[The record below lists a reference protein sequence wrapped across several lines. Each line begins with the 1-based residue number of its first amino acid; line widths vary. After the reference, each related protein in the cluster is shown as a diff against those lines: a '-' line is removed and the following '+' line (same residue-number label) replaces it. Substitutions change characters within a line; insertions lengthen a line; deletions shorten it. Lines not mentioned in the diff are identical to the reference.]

1 MNYTIVIN
9 GFVWIACMAYYYLY
23 AHRFFT
29 GPRTTLGSG
38 TSSPLP
44 VEAPIATATAT
55 AMGREG
61 GEKGGGWRVDGE
73 VEGWRDGFRYY
84 FTGGWDNVV

>member
-44 VEAPIATATAT
+44 GPAPLMEGATETATIQG
-55 AMGREG
+55 M
-61 GEKGGGWRVDGE
+61 GEKGR
-73 VEGWRDGFRYY
+73 
-84 FTGGWDNVV
+84 

>member
-38 TSSPLP
+38 TSSPVP
-44 VEAPIATATAT
+44 VPAPLRDEAAMASATIQ
-55 AMGREG
+55 RVN
-61 GEKGGGWRVDGE
+61 GEKDR
-73 VEGWRDGFRYY
+73 
-84 FTGGWDNVV
+84 